1 MCIRDRV
8 STQSTGSN
16 PKTMVKFLKDG
27 KIVVL
32 LQGRYAGKKAVILKT
47 MDDNTKERPYGHCVV
62 VGVAKCPLPITRAM
76 CKPTP
81 KMKKLVKKRSTIKPF
96 VKMVNFTHVMPTR
109 YSVESSMSKTLKA
122 TLSADTFSEPS
133 VKKSFLKAAQGV
145 FEAKYQENEGQKW
158 LFEKLRF

>member
-1 MCIRDRV
+1 M
-8 STQSTGSN
+8 GSSGDD
-16 PKTMVKFLKDG
+16 MVKFLKDG

-62 VGVAKCPLPITRAM
+62 VGIAKSPLPITRAM

-81 KMKKLVKKRSTIKPF
+81 KMKKLVKKRSTVKPF

-109 YSVESSMSKTLKA
+109 YSVESAMTKALKGA
-122 TLSADTFSEPS
+122 LTADTFSDPS
-133 VKKSFLKAAQGV
+133 VKKKFLKAAQAE
-145 FEAKYQENEGQKW
+145 FEKKYQEGEGQKW